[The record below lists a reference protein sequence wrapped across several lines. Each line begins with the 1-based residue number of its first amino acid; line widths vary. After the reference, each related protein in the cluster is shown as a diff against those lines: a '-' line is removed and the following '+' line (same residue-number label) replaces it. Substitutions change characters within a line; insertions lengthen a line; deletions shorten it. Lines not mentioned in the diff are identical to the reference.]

1 MHRAAFTEHQMN
13 KFGPHKPLQ
22 MQHIEPQRVIQVAP
36 PPRPMTASFVPRR
49 PRPRPRPVAD
59 LAAKQTSA
67 EQVEGVRPRPR
78 SARPRPVA
86 DLAAKQTSTQQGE
99 GVQSVIKKPTAHIP
113 R

>member
-22 MQHIEPQRVIQVAP
+22 MQHIETQLVIQVAP
-36 PPRPMTASFVPRR
+36 PPRPMTAPFVPRR
-49 PRPRPRPVAD
+49 PRPRPRLV
-59 LAAKQTSA
+59 
-67 EQVEGVRPRPR
+67 
-78 SARPRPVA
+78 VA